1 MGYVRP
7 MSSAMEIQ
15 EAIQKLSPKEKST
28 LSAWLQSQ
36 EEPVM
41 SEAQEAALL
50 ARLDQAARDLDS
62 VKGIPLEQ
70 VRGMVGKWATR

>member
-1 MGYVRP
+1 
-7 MSSAMEIQ
+7 MSSVMEIQ

-50 ARLDQAARDLDS
+50 ARLDQAARELDS
-62 VKGIPLEQ
+62 GKGILLEE
-70 VRGMVGKWATR
+70 VRGMVGKWAAR